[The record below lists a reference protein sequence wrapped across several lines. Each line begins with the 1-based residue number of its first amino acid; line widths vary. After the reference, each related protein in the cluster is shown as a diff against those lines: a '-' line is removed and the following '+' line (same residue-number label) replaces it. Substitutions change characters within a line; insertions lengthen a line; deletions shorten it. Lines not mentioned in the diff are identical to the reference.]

1 MRKKILLVI
10 TVLLLASACSSN
22 LKSINLK
29 KLNQKL
35 DNKEAFIL
43 YLTNEDEYGTTL
55 KNTLYKVAKD
65 NNLETYY
72 INTDKIKESE
82 LADLKE
88 LFYFDETNIV
98 IFVKDGNENTVLS
111 RIDDPYISVEKLETE
126 LKNQGYLK

>member
-1 MRKKILLVI
+1 MKKKILLVI